1 MWVDNLMAN
10 ASGSILGIQALRN
23 SILSST
29 FYATACATIAFFAG
43 IQLNFF
49 GLRLQLEKQ
58 WVLVA
63 SEGHKDL
70 S

>member
-1 MWVDNLMAN
+1 MWVENLMAN

-43 IQLNFF
+43 RHPIYSNFAERERPS
-49 GLRLQLEKQ
+49 L
-58 WVLVA
+58 LVA
-63 SEGHKDL
+63 
-70 S
+70 